1 MSPSFEEYKNIFHN
15 AFIGCNQEL
24 DHQNFD
30 VNLSGSTVCTV
41 LFNGTKV
48 YCGNAGD
55 SRAIKVAFP
64 PGANFNDNNNST
76 HHGSLTR

>member
-1 MSPSFEEYKNIFHN
+1 MT
-15 AFIGCNQEL
+15 CNQEL

-64 PGANFNDNNNST
+64 
-76 HHGSLTR
+76 